1 MELMGSDGSKAESG
15 IPAACAAANKAA
27 FEALEDE
34 EGLERDLG
42 GCGAVSGDALA
53 SCCLPLLSAQW

>member
-1 MELMGSDGSKAESG
+1 MELIGSEGSNADNG
-15 IPAACAAANKAA
+15 MPAACAAASKAA

-42 GCGAVSGDALA
+42 GCGAVNGDALA
-53 SCCLPLLSAQW
+53 SCCLPL